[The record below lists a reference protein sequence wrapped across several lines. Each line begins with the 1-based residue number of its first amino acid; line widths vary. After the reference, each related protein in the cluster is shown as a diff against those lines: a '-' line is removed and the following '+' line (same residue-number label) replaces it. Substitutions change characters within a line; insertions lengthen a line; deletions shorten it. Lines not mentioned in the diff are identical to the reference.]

1 MKIERIFAMIYV
13 ILGLSVLFLMI
24 PNEGFEIINKILGG
38 LLILLGLVKFHST
51 FYPMPHNNEEMRDF
65 KEKIQEHL
73 DLHFPKDGCKERGPA
88 LVLFAEAIYLANK
101 QISDLKKSIREEIG
115 EKKDWY
121 SGEGNEPI
129 RKVLD
134 EILSLKSLE

>member
-1 MKIERIFAMIYV
+1 
-13 ILGLSVLFLMI
+13 
-24 PNEGFEIINKILGG
+24 
-38 LLILLGLVKFHST
+38 
-51 FYPMPHNNEEMRDF
+51 MPHTNEEMRDF
-65 KEKIQEHL
+65 KEKLQEHL

-115 EKKDWY
+115 GKKV
-121 SGEGNEPI
+121 
-129 RKVLD
+129 KVNGVVIEQDMKNLGYNQALD